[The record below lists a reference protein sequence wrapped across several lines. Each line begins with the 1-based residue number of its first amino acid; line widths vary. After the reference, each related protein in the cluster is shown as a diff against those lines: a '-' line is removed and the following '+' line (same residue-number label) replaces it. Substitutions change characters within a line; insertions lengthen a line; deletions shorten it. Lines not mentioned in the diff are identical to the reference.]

1 MSSSPVCT
9 CGVCPAHGPA
19 GDGADRPDGGTG
31 WAGPARRYLESV
43 VEWLDGP
50 EAVGAGHGELEARLQ
65 VHSREQY
72 RLLLQGHLDERAR
85 LEQRRSAVTGS
96 EGVSR
101 PRVENGHRRGLTTV
115 FGPVAVTRKAYRAVP
130 GTAADTGAAVDTGAA
145 AAGAACP
152 TASGA
157 LPAPPAA
164 ELMPEVTGT
173 TLGTTTGTTPEAP
186 APQAPPPPRAPVSPT
201 PTPTRNLYPADAVL
215 NLPVGR
221 HSAGLAR
228 LAAVEAARG
237 SFADAREAIER
248 ATGVRLGKRQVEGLA
263 RTAAVDTEA
272 FYAARRPPPRPGRV
286 LGLQADGKGI
296 VMRPDSLRSGTAARA
311 ERASAKLAT
320 RLSPGEKHGRKRMAE
335 IVAVYDL
342 EPAPRTVADIIPTRR
357 RSQQDKSPQNK
368 SPQNTPARQPGP
380 VVTGK
385 WLAANLTDDIPAV
398 IAAMFDEA
406 ERRDPAHERTWVAL
420 VDGNRQQIDTIHA
433 QATARGVTVTVVI
446 DFVHVLEYLWKA
458 AWTFFYPGDP
468 DAETWVAD
476 RARTILTGRA
486 IDAAAT
492 IRHQADEAGFRG
504 RERTGADEAAAYL
517 TRKAPYLDYA
527 TALASGWQIAT
538 GIIEGAARFLIK
550 DRMDITGARW
560 STPGAQAVLRLRA
573 VIANG
578 DFDEYWQYHQQQE
591 LRRNH
596 LDRYQELDLAA

>member
-9 CGVCPAHGPA
+9 CSVCPAHPA
-19 GDGADRPDGGTG
+19 SPGADHPGAAAG
-31 WAGPARRYLESV
+31 WADPARRHLESA

-50 EAVGAGHGELEARLQ
+50 EAMGAGHGQLEARLQ

-85 LEQRRSAVTGS
+85 LEKRRSAVTGS
-96 EGVSR
+96 DGVSR

-130 GTAADTGAAVDTGAA
+130 GTAADPGIASPA
-145 AAGAACP
+145 
-152 TASGA
+152 ASGA
-157 LPAPPAA
+157 LPGPASD
-164 ELMPEVTGT
+164 LMPEGT
-173 TLGTTTGTTPEAP
+173 GTTTGTAPEAAAPEAAAPEAAAP
-186 APQAPPPPRAPVSPT
+186 A
-201 PTPTRNLYPADAVL
+201 TPTRNLHPADAVL

-221 HSAGLAR
+221 HSAGLQR

-248 ATGVRLGKRQVEGLA
+248 ASGVRLGKRQVEDLA

-272 FYAARRPPPRPGRV
+272 FYAARRPLPRPGRV

-296 VMRPDSLRSGTAARA
+296 VMRPGSLRPGTAARA
-311 ERASAKLAT
+311 ARASSKLTT

-342 EPAPRTVADIIPTRR
+342 DPAPRTAADIIPTRR
-357 RSQQDKSPQNK
+357 RSQQD
-368 SPQNTPARQPGP
+368 TPARRPGP

-385 WLAANLTDDIPAV
+385 WLAANVTDDIPAV

-406 ERRDPAHERTWVAL
+406 EHRDPAHERTWVAL
-420 VDGNRQQIDTIHA
+420 VDGNRQQIDTIRD
-433 QATARGVTVTVVI
+433 QATARGVTVTILI
-446 DFVHVLEYLWKA
+446 DFVHVLQYLWKA
-458 AWTFFYPGDP
+458 AWTFFYPGDR
-468 DAETWVAD
+468 DAETWVAEQ
-476 RARTILTGRA
+476 ARTILTGRA
-486 IDAAAT
+486 VDAAAT

-504 RERTGADEAAAYL
+504 SERSGADEAAAYL
-517 TRKAPYLDYA
+517 TRKAPYLNYA

-560 STPGAQAVLRLRA
+560 STPGAEAVLRLRA
-573 VIANG
+573 VITNG
-578 DFDEYWQYHQQQE
+578 DFDEYWQWHQQQE

>member
-1 MSSSPVCT
+1 
-9 CGVCPAHGPA
+9 
-19 GDGADRPDGGTG
+19 
-31 WAGPARRYLESV
+31 V

-50 EAVGAGHGELEARLQ
+50 EARGAGHGELEARLQ

-85 LEQRRSAVTGS
+85 LEKRRSAVTGS
-96 EGVSR
+96 DGVSR

-115 FGPVAVTRKAYRAVP
+115 FGPVTVTRKAYRAVP
-130 GTAADTGAAVDTGAA
+130 GTAAD
-145 AAGAACP
+145 AGTACP
-152 TASGA
+152 TASDA
-157 LPAPPAA
+157 LPGPAS
-164 ELMPEVTGT
+164 ELMPEGT
-173 TLGTTTGTTPEAP
+173 GTTTGTAPEAP
-186 APQAPPPPRAPVSPT
+186 VPQAPAPV
-201 PTPTRNLYPADAVL
+201 TPTRNLHPADAIL

-221 HSAGLAR
+221 HSAGLQR

-248 ATGVRLGKRQVEGLA
+248 ATGVRLGKRQVEDLA

-272 FYAARRPPPRPGRV
+272 FYAARRPLPRPGQV

-296 VMRPDSLRSGTAARA
+296 VMRPGSLRPGTAARA
-311 ERASAKLAT
+311 ARASAKLAT

-342 EPAPRTVADIIPTRR
+342 DPAPRTVEDIIPTRR
-357 RSQQDKSPQNK
+357 SSQQDK
-368 SPQNTPARQPGP
+368 PARRPGP

-385 WLAANLTDDIPAV
+385 WLAANVTDDIPAV

-420 VDGNRQQIDTIHA
+420 VDGNRQQIDTIRD
-433 QATARGVTVTVVI
+433 QATTRGVTVTIVI

-458 AWTFFYPGDP
+458 AWTFFYPGDR

-476 RARTILTGRA
+476 QARTILTGRA
-486 IDAAAT
+486 VDAAAT
-492 IRHQADEAGFRG
+492 IRHQADEAGFRDS
-504 RERTGADEAAAYL
+504 ERTGADEAAAYL
-517 TRKAPYLDYA
+517 TRKAPYLNYA

-560 STPGAQAVLRLRA
+560 STPGAEAVLRLRA

-578 DFDEYWQYHQQQE
+578 DFDEYWQWHQQQE